1 MQCNRDEECKR
12 IADKFQSA
20 RNEINP
26 SFTKVS
32 SDIGYVNEELYNLES
47 KVPMDSATY
56 LGKKV
61 VEELK
66 KIEDGITE
74 YQTDI
79 DNKKKA
85 MNKYIDLEIN
95 KHNMH
100 YDNWLEE
107 QSKEKEKEKTETKT
121 ETQTKTQKNS
131 PKNNISSPKVSNS
144 KSFDKIM

>member
-1 MQCNRDEECKR
+1 
-12 IADKFQSA
+12 
-20 RNEINP
+20 
-26 SFTKVS
+26 
-32 SDIGYVNEELYNLES
+32 
-47 KVPMDSATY
+47 
-56 LGKKV
+56 
-61 VEELK
+61 
-66 KIEDGITE
+66 
-74 YQTDI
+74 
-79 DNKKKA
+79 

-144 KSFDKIM
+144 KSFDKKINNFKQYLYLSW